1 MAMVGNMKDLLE
13 LDELSDAAL
22 KHNFG
27 YTDAG
32 IETLRADAKQ
42 AREEG
47 YGEEAA

>member
-1 MAMVGNMKDLLE
+1 MIGSIKDLLE

-32 IETLRADAKQ
+32 IETLRTDAKQ
-42 AREEG
+42 ARDEG
-47 YGEEAA
+47 YGEVI